1 LPSRVTVFGRLYD
14 QTLGATFFGV
24 VNNLPPNID
33 AGGRTLDQALCEAL
47 MVSPWI
53 LATFGDTTVAIFRH
67 DNCLFVF
74 DSHARNTFGFPDADG
89 ASILMSFH
97 SQGSLAEYL
106 QQMYSLRIFNISPI
120 IHAAEH
126 IFKWQH
132 SHHSRYSYACSL
144 ETECKALSVSN
155 SHKEELCTQSC
166 NLLSNASPS
175 NICVQDNIIIDEK
188 GSEVLISHKGNTF
201 PEVISNNDSVF
212 IATPL
217 SADSES
223 AIVHNV
229 PLHTK
234 SRINHTYFRE
244 NATPQRNTHKRQK
257 KKLIPFY
264 AVYSFC
270 CICSNFLLVKLHY
283 HSIGLVA

>member
-1 LPSRVTVFGRLYD
+1 MPSRVTVFGRLYD

-106 QQMYSLRIFNISPI
+106 QQMYSLRIFNISPLFMQPSTFSNGSIPTIRDIHMHVHWKQSVKRYQSVTVIKKNFAHNLAIYCRMRHHLTYVFRI
-120 IHAAEH
+120 I
-126 IFKWQH
+126 
-132 SHHSRYSYACSL
+132 SL
-144 ETECKALSVSN
+144 LMK
-155 SHKEELCTQSC
+155 
-166 NLLSNASPS
+166 
-175 NICVQDNIIIDEK
+175 K
-188 GSEVLISHKGNTF
+188 GLK
-201 PEVISNNDSVF
+201 
-212 IATPL
+212 
-217 SADSES
+217 
-223 AIVHNV
+223 
-229 PLHTK
+229 
-234 SRINHTYFRE
+234 Y
-244 NATPQRNTHKRQK
+244 
-257 KKLIPFY
+257 
-264 AVYSFC
+264 
-270 CICSNFLLVKLHY
+270 
-283 HSIGLVA
+283 